1 MRRWLSLAI
10 LLSLALA
17 CGPKLTWAIY
27 TTDDGLAGNEVRDLF
42 VDAQGRIWAGTWGG
56 PEGGASVFA
65 GENWTPFTVDEGLAH
80 KNVNAVFV
88 DREDNAWF
96 ATERGLSLFDGSE
109 WTTYTEEDGL
119 ADDIVLSVT
128 VAPNGDV
135 WAGTTEGLSFFDGS
149 AWTTYTE
156 EAGLAGGYGP
166 CHCLR
171 LQGQPLGGLG
181 KRRRRPERLRRER
194 LEGLQDR

>member
-80 KNVNAVFV
+80 KDVNAVFV
-88 DREDNAWF
+88 DHEGTAWF
-96 ATERGLSLFDGSE
+96 ATERGLSLFDGSA

-119 ADDIVLSVT
+119 ADDGSTRISFPFPDSTKLLQRITSPRGILSAARRSVKR
-128 VAPNGDV
+128 VA
-135 WAGTTEGLSFFDGS
+135 
-149 AWTTYTE
+149 
-156 EAGLAGGYGP
+156 
-166 CHCLR
+166 
-171 LQGQPLGGLG
+171 LGHASSSPSDT
-181 KRRRRPERLRRER
+181 RSRPAVPSRRPRLD
-194 LEGLQDR
+194 LQCAAQWASLTS